1 MLHTII
7 KGLEICIHINIE
19 ICEVDY
25 YTWIF
30 FFMDYF
36 TSRIFRL
43 ALEITFLL
51 NKYFS

>member
-30 FFMDYF
+30 FFLW
-36 TSRIFRL
+36 I
-43 ALEITFLL
+43 ILL
-51 NKYFS
+51 LGSLDLL